1 MRRMSPSS
9 QARRSSEIVARGIL
23 VHLRGRAV
31 PRVNHVPGALAMV
44 PLHLLAAALLVLLHD
59 RSSWL
64 CCRCGVTVRG
74 QRGLCSRITVR
85 CCWRAK
91 CKAVVWQ
98 HCSPRRTKAKYF
110 FSEIRDT

>member
-1 MRRMSPSS
+1 MRRMSPSL

-44 PLHLLAAALLVLLHD
+44 PLHLLAAALLFLLHD

-64 CCRCGVTVRG
+64 CCRCGVTERLSEGSSEDSDPVRAQLLEVG
-74 QRGLCSRITVR
+74 GDSWHSHFGSAT
-85 CCWRAK
+85 
-91 CKAVVWQ
+91 
-98 HCSPRRTKAKYF
+98 RRMRNAAN
-110 FSEIRDT
+110 